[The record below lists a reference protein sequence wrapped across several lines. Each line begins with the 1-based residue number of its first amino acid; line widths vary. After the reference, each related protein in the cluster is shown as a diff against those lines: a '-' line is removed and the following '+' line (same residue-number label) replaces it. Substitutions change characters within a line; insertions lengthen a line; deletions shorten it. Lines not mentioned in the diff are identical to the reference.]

1 MNYLNLYFSSSTFFF
16 SNFHFTPAHHRN
28 VLMCGTENAAQ
39 IMAKSAMP
47 ITVPSNVPLS
57 DTDIP
62 FYHNV
67 IGEFA
72 RSQWTEHALE
82 IAAMMART
90 MHDLN
95 TEQQAL
101 REEGYI
107 AVRENGTTV
116 ENPRTRIVKS
126 LTSDLLSLRRSLGV
140 NARAREEAH
149 VANKKTLIAEAI
161 EANNPLDDG
170 LIARPQ

>member
-1 MNYLNLYFSSSTFFF
+1 MARKRTDSKK
-16 SNFHFTPAHHRN
+16 N
-28 VLMCGTENAAQ
+28 VAQ
-39 IMAKSAMP
+39 IMAKSVVS

-57 DTDIP
+57 ETGIP
-62 FYHNV
+62 FYHSV
-67 IGEFA
+67 IDGFA
-72 RSQWTEHALE
+72 RSHWTENALE
-82 IAAMMART
+82 IAAMMAST
-90 MHDLN
+90 MHDLDA
-95 TEQQAL
+95 EQQAL

-149 VANKKTLIAEAI
+149 VASKKTLIAKAI
-161 EANNPLDDG
+161 EADNPLDDG

>member
-1 MNYLNLYFSSSTFFF
+1 MARKRTDSK
-16 SNFHFTPAHHRN
+16 
-28 VLMCGTENAAQ
+28 ENAAQ
-39 IMAKSAMP
+39 IMAKSAVP
-47 ITVPSNVPLS
+47 ITVPSKVPLS

-67 IGEFA
+67 IGEFT

-90 MHDLN
+90 MHVLN
-95 TEQQAL
+95 AEQQAL

-116 ENPRTRIVKS
+116 ENPRTWIVKS
-126 LTSDLLSLRRSLGV
+126 LTFDLLSLRRSLGV
-140 NARAREEAH
+140 NARARGES
-149 VANKKTLIAEAI
+149 TLQI
-161 EANNPLDDG
+161 
-170 LIARPQ
+170 RKH